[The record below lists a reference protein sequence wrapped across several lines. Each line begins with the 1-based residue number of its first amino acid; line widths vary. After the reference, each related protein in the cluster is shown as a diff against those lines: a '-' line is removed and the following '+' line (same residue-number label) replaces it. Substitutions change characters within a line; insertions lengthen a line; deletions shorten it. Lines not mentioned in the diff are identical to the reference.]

1 MTASQ
6 KKIEF
11 FEDSQDELY
20 ERIELIE
27 EKLETIIKLLED
39 INNLEVNLVMIKV
52 VMAIIITSMPIQHIG
67 KVSRILIS
75 RHGYMFI
82 IYLNYM

>member
-1 MTASQ
+1 MTDWNMTASQ

-27 EKLETIIKLLED
+27 EKLDLIIELLKD
-39 INNLEVNLVMIKV
+39 LKDD
-52 VMAIIITSMPIQHIG
+52 
-67 KVSRILIS
+67 
-75 RHGYMFI
+75 
-82 IYLNYM
+82 

>member
-1 MTASQ
+1 MTDWNMTASQ

-27 EKLETIIKLLED
+27 EKLDLIIELLKND
-39 INNLEVNLVMIKV
+39 
-52 VMAIIITSMPIQHIG
+52 
-67 KVSRILIS
+67 
-75 RHGYMFI
+75 
-82 IYLNYM
+82 